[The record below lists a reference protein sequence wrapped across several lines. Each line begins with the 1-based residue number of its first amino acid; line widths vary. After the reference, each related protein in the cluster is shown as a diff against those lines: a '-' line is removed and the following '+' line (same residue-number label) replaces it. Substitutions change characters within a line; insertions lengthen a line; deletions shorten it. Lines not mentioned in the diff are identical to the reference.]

1 MLAILSLP
9 LLIVIC
15 KSIYNQP
22 ISNRAFTDITVIA
35 ILQRIIFTESKI
47 IAFMYIHMTHI
58 KGDPNNLD
66 HLVYINNFFE
76 IQHIN
81 INHGTSCTHNH
92 TQLRI

>member
-9 LLIVIC
+9 LLIVNC
-15 KSIYNQP
+15 KSIYSQP
-22 ISNRAFTDITVIA
+22 LSNKAFTDITVIA
-35 ILQRIIFTESKI
+35 ILQSVIFTESKI

-66 HLVYINNFFE
+66 YLTYMNIIFE

-81 INHGTSCTHNH
+81 INHMF
-92 TQLRI
+92 